1 MIDSHHLFF
10 VWRLFRCY
18 LHAEKVVSK
27 ETSDEVNRLGSVLG
41 EGSLR
46 ALCTIVSKDPNILKV
61 FTSVLLKSE
70 GTVQVTKD
78 ILKVYGK

>member
-1 MIDSHHLFF
+1 M
-10 VWRLFRCY
+10 FRCY

-41 EGSLR
+41 EGPLTV
-46 ALCTIVSKDPNILKV
+46 LCTVVSKDLNILKV